1 MNYPILKIERLDYQT
16 PLTDICLF
24 EGVFVYSSKGLLG
37 LIADDF
43 GSIIPPIYE
52 EIIPAFD
59 FHFWARKNHKWKLY
73 NFKNI
78 EINNVELEVVAPYCN
93 GFACVSKNGTTFG
106 FINRNGALQI
116 PDHYLNGKH
125 LGNSLFAVG
134 KIILGQVK
142 YAVIDLQEHV
152 IIPFIFEEIP
162 TFTEVVLLLLKRRKP
177 LREWLQLSK

>member
-1 MNYPILKIERLDYQT
+1 MNYPILKIEKLYDQT
-16 PLTDICLF
+16 PMTDIYLF

-78 EINNVELEVVAPYCN
+78 EINGIEFKHV
-93 GFACVSKNGTTFG
+93 TTFCNEYASVSRNGNSFG
-106 FINRNGALQI
+106 FVNRNGEI
-116 PDHYLNGKH
+116 KITDHYLKGKH
-125 LGNSLFAVG
+125 LGKSLFAVG
-134 KIILGQVK
+134 KNIRGQVK
-142 YAVIDLQEHV
+142 YAVIDLQEHF

-177 LREWLQLSK
+177 LREWLQL

>member
-1 MNYPILKIERLDYQT
+1 MNYPILKIEKLYDQT
-16 PLTDICLF
+16 PMTDIYLF

-78 EINNVELEVVAPYCN
+78 EINGIEFKHV
-93 GFACVSKNGTTFG
+93 TTFCNEYASVSRNGNSFG
-106 FINRNGALQI
+106 FVNRNGEI
-116 PDHYLNGKH
+116 KITDHYEKGKH
-125 LGNSLFAVG
+125 LGKSFFAVG
-134 KIILGQVK
+134 KNIRGKVK

-152 IIPFIFEEIP
+152 IIPFIFGGIP

-177 LREWLQLSK
+177 LREWLKL

>member
-1 MNYPILKIERLDYQT
+1 MNYPILKIEKLYDQT
-16 PLTDICLF
+16 PMTDIYLF

-52 EIIPAFD
+52 EIIAAFD

-78 EINNVELEVVAPYCN
+78 EINGIEFKHV
-93 GFACVSKNGTTFG
+93 TTFCNEYASVSRNGNSFG
-106 FINRNGALQI
+106 FVNRNGEI
-116 PDHYLNGKH
+116 KITDHYEKGKH
-125 LGNSLFAVG
+125 LGKSFFAVG
-134 KIILGQVK
+134 KNIRGKVK

-152 IIPFIFEEIP
+152 IIPFIFGGIP

-177 LREWLQLSK
+177 LREWLKL

>member
-24 EGVFVYSSKGLLG
+24 ERVFVYSSKGLLG

-78 EINNVELEVVAPYCN
+78 EINGIEFKHVTTFCN
-93 GFACVSKNGTTFG
+93 EYACVSRNGNSFG
-106 FINRNGALQI
+106 FVNRNGEI
-116 PDHYLNGKH
+116 KITDHYLKGKH
-125 LGNSLFAVG
+125 LGKSLFAVG
-134 KIILGQVK
+134 KNIRGQVK
-142 YAVIDLQEHV
+142 YAVIDLTEHV

-177 LREWLQLSK
+177 LREWLRL

>member
-1 MNYPILKIERLDYQT
+1 MKYPILKIEKLDDQT
-16 PLTDICLF
+16 PMTVICLF
-24 EGVFVYSSKGLLG
+24 ERVFVYSSKGLLG

-59 FHFWARKNHKWKLY
+59 FHFWARKNQKWKLY

-78 EINNVELEVVAPYCN
+78 EINGIEFKHVTTFCN
-93 GFACVSKNGTTFG
+93 EYSCVSRNGNNFG
-106 FINRNGALQI
+106 FMNRKGEI
-116 PDHYLNGKH
+116 KITDHYLKGKH
-125 LGNSLFAVG
+125 LGKSFFAVG
-134 KIILGQVK
+134 RNIRGKIK

-152 IIPFIFEEIP
+152 ITPFIFEEIP

-177 LREWLQLSK
+177 LREWLQL

>member
-1 MNYPILKIERLDYQT
+1 MNYPILKIEKLDDQT
-16 PLTDICLF
+16 PLTDICLY
-24 EGVFVYSSKGLLG
+24 EGVFVYSSKGLFG

-78 EINNVELEVVAPYCN
+78 EINGIEFKHVTTFCN
-93 GFACVSKNGTTFG
+93 EYACVSRNGNNFG
-106 FINRNGALQI
+106 FMNRKGEI
-116 PDHYLNGKH
+116 KITDYYLKGKH
-125 LGNSLFAVG
+125 LGKSFFAVG
-134 KIILGQVK
+134 KNIRGKVK

-152 IIPFIFEEIP
+152 IIPFIFDEIP
-162 TFTEVVLLLLKRRKP
+162 TFTEVILLLLKRRKP
-177 LREWLQLSK
+177 LREWLQL

>member
-1 MNYPILKIERLDYQT
+1 MNYPILKIEKLYDQT
-16 PLTDICLF
+16 PMTDIYLF

-78 EINNVELEVVAPYCN
+78 EINGIEFKHV
-93 GFACVSKNGTTFG
+93 TTFCNEYASVSRNGNSFG
-106 FINRNGALQI
+106 FVNRNGEI
-116 PDHYLNGKH
+116 KITDHYEKGKH
-125 LGNSLFAVG
+125 LGKSFFAVG
-134 KIILGQVK
+134 KNIRGKVK
-142 YAVIDLQEHV
+142 YAVIDIQEHV
-152 IIPFIFEEIP
+152 IIPFIFGGIP

-177 LREWLQLSK
+177 LREWLKL

>member
-1 MNYPILKIERLDYQT
+1 MNYPILKIEKLYDQT
-16 PLTDICLF
+16 PMTDIYLF

-78 EINNVELEVVAPYCN
+78 EINGIEFKHV
-93 GFACVSKNGTTFG
+93 TTFCNEYASVSRKGNSFG
-106 FINRNGALQI
+106 FVNRNGEI
-116 PDHYLNGKH
+116 KITDHYEKGKH
-125 LGNSLFAVG
+125 LGKSFFAVG
-134 KIILGQVK
+134 KNIRGKVK

-152 IIPFIFEEIP
+152 IIPFIFGGIP

-177 LREWLQLSK
+177 LREWLKL

>member
-1 MNYPILKIERLDYQT
+1 MNYPILKIEKLHDQ
-16 PLTDICLF
+16 PQMTDIFLI
-24 EGVFVYSSKGLLG
+24 EGVFVYSSNGLLG

-52 EIIPAFD
+52 EILPAFHI
-59 FHFWARKNHKWKLY
+59 HFWGKKNQKWKLY

-78 EINNVELEVVAPYCN
+78 EIIGIEFKHVATFCN
-93 GFACVSKNGTTFG
+93 EYACVSRNGSSFG
-106 FINRNGALQI
+106 FINRNGEI
-116 PDHYLNGKH
+116 KITDHYLKGKH
-125 LGNSLFAVG
+125 LGKSFFAVG
-134 KIILGQVK
+134 KNIRGKIK

-177 LREWLQLSK
+177 LLE

>member
-1 MNYPILKIERLDYQT
+1 MNYPILKIEKLYDQT
-16 PLTDICLF
+16 PMTDIYLF

-37 LIADDF
+37 LIAYDF

-78 EINNVELEVVAPYCN
+78 EINGIEFKHV
-93 GFACVSKNGTTFG
+93 TTFCNEYASVSRNGNSFG
-106 FINRNGALQI
+106 FVNRNGEI
-116 PDHYLNGKH
+116 KITDHYEKGKH
-125 LGNSLFAVG
+125 LGKSFFAVG
-134 KIILGQVK
+134 KNIRGKVK

-152 IIPFIFEEIP
+152 IIPFIFGGIP
-162 TFTEVVLLLLKRRKP
+162 TFTDVVLLLLKRRKP
-177 LREWLQLSK
+177 LREWLKL

>member
-1 MNYPILKIERLDYQT
+1 MNYPILKIEKLYDQT
-16 PLTDICLF
+16 PMTDIYLF

-78 EINNVELEVVAPYCN
+78 EINGIEFKHV
-93 GFACVSKNGTTFG
+93 TTFCNEYASVSRNGNSFG
-106 FINRNGALQI
+106 FVNRNGEI
-116 PDHYLNGKH
+116 KITDHYEKGKH
-125 LGNSLFAVG
+125 LGKSFFAVG
-134 KIILGQVK
+134 KNIRGKVK
-142 YAVIDLQEHV
+142 YAVIELQEHV
-152 IIPFIFEEIP
+152 IIPFIFGGIP

-177 LREWLQLSK
+177 LREWLKL

>member
-1 MNYPILKIERLDYQT
+1 MKYPILKIERLNYQT
-16 PLTDICLF
+16 PLIDICLF
-24 EGVFVYSSKGLLG
+24 EGLFVYSSKGLLG

-78 EINNVELEVVAPYCN
+78 EINGIEFKHITTFCN
-93 GFACVSKNGTTFG
+93 EYACVSRNGSNFG
-106 FINRNGALQI
+106 FVNRKGEI
-116 PDHYLNGKH
+116 KITDHYLKGKH
-125 LGNSLFAVG
+125 LGKSFFAVG
-134 KIILGQVK
+134 KNIRGKVK
-142 YAVIDLQEHV
+142 YAVIDLQEHF

-177 LREWLQLSK
+177 LREWLQL

>member
-1 MNYPILKIERLDYQT
+1 MNYPILKIEKLYDQT
-16 PLTDICLF
+16 PMTDIYLF

-37 LIADDF
+37 LIAYDF

-78 EINNVELEVVAPYCN
+78 EINGIEFKHV
-93 GFACVSKNGTTFG
+93 TTFCNEYASVSRNGNSFG
-106 FINRNGALQI
+106 FVNRNGEI
-116 PDHYLNGKH
+116 KITDHYEKGKH
-125 LGNSLFAVG
+125 LGKSFFAVG
-134 KIILGQVK
+134 KNIRGKVK

-152 IIPFIFEEIP
+152 IIPFIFGGIP

-177 LREWLQLSK
+177 LREWLKL